1 MCGRYAASRSP
12 DDLVEEFEVV
22 EDHTGEAGSGVA
34 ADFNMAP
41 TKTAPVVLER
51 RPRQD
56 SDAAEE
62 HSAEADSAPVRQLRP
77 LVWGLVP
84 SWAKDRSVGSRMI
97 NARAESLL
105 DKPAYKRAATSR
117 RCLVPADG
125 WYEWQKSPVVKD
137 RKGKPRKQP
146 FFVHDADGDV
156 VAFAGLYEFWRD
168 AGRDPEDP
176 DAWLTTYAIVTTE
189 ATGHLER
196 IHDRMPL
203 ALPRDRWDSWLDPA
217 VTDPDDVRALLAPIE
232 VARFDVTPVST
243 LVNDV
248 RNGGP
253 ELIEPVPTDELV
265 GVVDPVTGEI
275 LGGQD
280 SALF

>member
-22 EDHTGEAGSGVA
+22 DDQTSDADGGAGVVP
-34 ADFNMAP
+34 DYNVAP

-51 RPRQD
+51 APRGAGED
-56 SDAAEE
+56 SDVDEE
-62 HSAEADSAPVRQLRP
+62 PPVRQLRP

-84 SWAKDRSVGSRMI
+84 SWAKDRSVGARMI

-105 DKPAYKRAATSR
+105 DKPAFKRAAIAR

-125 WYEWQKSPVVKD
+125 WYEWQASPTVKD

-146 FFVHDADGDV
+146 FFVHHTDGNV
-156 VAFAGLYEFWRD
+156 LAFAGVYEFWRD
-168 AGRDPEDP
+168 DSLDREDP
-176 DAWLTTYAIVTTE
+176 AAWLTTYAIVTTS
-189 ATGHLER
+189 AVGPLQR
-196 IHDRMPL
+196 LHDRMPL
-203 ALPRDRWDSWLDPA
+203 ALPADRWDRWLDPA
-217 VTDPDDVRALLAPIE
+217 VQDEEDVRALLAS
-232 VARFDVTPVST
+232 VDVDGLTATPVSM
-243 LVNDV
+243 LVNNV
-248 RNGGP
+248 RNEGP
-253 ELIEPVPTDELV
+253 ELIEPLP
-265 GVVDPVTGEI
+265 VDQLLGAVDLETGEV

>member
-1 MCGRYAASRSP
+1 M
-12 DDLVEEFEVV
+12 V
-22 EDHTGEAGSGVA
+22 EDHTASAGTPFA
-34 ADFNMAP
+34 ANYNMAP

-51 RPRQD
+51 PPRPD
-56 SDAAEE
+56 
-62 HSAEADSAPVRQLRP
+62 EAPDVTEPADDSADDTDTADGEGQAGKAEPVRQLRP

-84 SWAKDRSVGSRMI
+84 SWAKDRSVGSRML
-97 NARAESLL
+97 NARADSLAT
-105 DKPAYKRAATSR
+105 KPAFRAAFAKR

-125 WYEWQKSPVVKD
+125 WYEWQASPIATD

-146 FFVHDADGDV
+146 FFVSDADGDV
-156 VAFAGLYEFWRD
+156 LALAGVYEFWRD
-168 AGRDPEDP
+168 DSRDPEDP
-176 DAWLTTYAIVTTE
+176 QAWLTTYAIVTTN

-203 ALPRDRWDSWLDPA
+203 ALPRDRWDAWLDPR
-217 VTDPDDVRALLAPIE
+217 VQDPDEIRALLAPVD
-232 VARFDVTPVST
+232 VARFEVTPVST

-248 RNGGP
+248 RNDGP
-253 ELIEPVPTDELV
+253 ELVAPLPHDSLV